1 MEPIRQSLHDPP
13 VIMDEKYIQLVFY
26 NVEDILN
33 VNTQFLEQLIERVEQ
48 QQSESLGDI
57 FLKKVCL
64 MQLSLLLP

>member
-1 MEPIRQSLHDPP
+1 
-13 VIMDEKYIQLVFY
+13 MDEKYIQLVFY